1 MTKKHS
7 VEYVREF
14 CLRKNIIL
22 MQDYYSGN
30 KIRLKLK
37 CAVDGYEWNARF
49 DSLAGMNSG
58 CPKCAKN
65 IALTEQDLIDECL
78 RKNIKILSSFS
89 RIGEMLFGCEIC
101 GFEWKTRFK
110 CIFKTKIGC
119 FKCAGTRKPY
129 SNEEVEEILL
139 KANLTLLSNY
149 ESALKKVLTKC
160 LMCGY
165 NSTITLKAILKG
177 SICKICSKTSYIHEY
192 IEKQFLHKNIIL
204 LSKYIDA
211 LTYNKVKCSICGYEW
226 DTKWNYVQ
234 QGCGCNKCAI
244 ERNAEKSRH
253 SLEFV
258 KNECLKRNILFL
270 DNFYFRNNESHNLQC
285 LRCNFEW
292 PANFNSIYNLETSCP
307 SCAHHVSRG
316 ERLVLEWAQSNLSH
330 LFDIFPRDRRTIKPY
345 EIDISLKSEI
355 INIAI
360 HYNGGCHYKPVF
372 GSTEEIKIN
381 SLIKTQKNDK
391 IKEEMLRKIGWRT
404 IVLKNE
410 KDFSKPKTIK
420 SFNKILKEI
429 NGFLYKTSEYKFVEI
444 EIG

>member
-129 SNEEVEEILL
+129 SNEEVEEIL
-139 KANLTLLSNY
+139 
-149 ESALKKVLTKC
+149 
-160 LMCGY
+160 
-165 NSTITLKAILKG
+165 
-177 SICKICSKTSYIHEY
+177 
-192 IEKQFLHKNIIL
+192 
-204 LSKYIDA
+204 
-211 LTYNKVKCSICGYEW
+211 
-226 DTKWNYVQ
+226 
-234 QGCGCNKCAI
+234 
-244 ERNAEKSRH
+244 
-253 SLEFV
+253 
-258 KNECLKRNILFL
+258 
-270 DNFYFRNNESHNLQC
+270 
-285 LRCNFEW
+285 
-292 PANFNSIYNLETSCP
+292 
-307 SCAHHVSRG
+307 
-316 ERLVLEWAQSNLSH
+316 
-330 LFDIFPRDRRTIKPY
+330 
-345 EIDISLKSEI
+345 
-355 INIAI
+355 
-360 HYNGGCHYKPVF
+360 
-372 GSTEEIKIN
+372 
-381 SLIKTQKNDK
+381 
-391 IKEEMLRKIGWRT
+391 
-404 IVLKNE
+404 
-410 KDFSKPKTIK
+410 
-420 SFNKILKEI
+420 
-429 NGFLYKTSEYKFVEI
+429 
-444 EIG
+444 

>member
-65 IALTEQDLIDECL
+65 IALT
-78 RKNIKILSSFS
+78 
-89 RIGEMLFGCEIC
+89 
-101 GFEWKTRFK
+101 
-110 CIFKTKIGC
+110 
-119 FKCAGTRKPY
+119 
-129 SNEEVEEILL
+129 
-139 KANLTLLSNY
+139 
-149 ESALKKVLTKC
+149 KKVLTKC

-234 QGCGCNKCAI
+234 QGCGCHKCAI

-253 SLEFV
+253 SLEFD
-258 KNECLKRNILFL
+258 F
-270 DNFYFRNNESHNLQC
+270 
-285 LRCNFEW
+285 
-292 PANFNSIYNLETSCP
+292 
-307 SCAHHVSRG
+307 
-316 ERLVLEWAQSNLSH
+316 
-330 LFDIFPRDRRTIKPY
+330 
-345 EIDISLKSEI
+345 I
-355 INIAI
+355 I
-360 HYNGGCHYKPVF
+360 G
-372 GSTEEIKIN
+372 
-381 SLIKTQKNDK
+381 
-391 IKEEMLRKIGWRT
+391 
-404 IVLKNE
+404 
-410 KDFSKPKTIK
+410 
-420 SFNKILKEI
+420 
-429 NGFLYKTSEYKFVEI
+429 
-444 EIG
+444 